1 MTTQLP
7 SRGEIWMVDL
17 NPTRGHEQAGV
28 RPALVV
34 SVDTF
39 NHGPAGLA
47 VVLPIT
53 SRAKGIPLH
62 VAIDSPEAG
71 LRMKSFVK
79 TEDVRS
85 VAIERLTR
93 RLGQVTEATMAEV
106 EDRLHPARPLSSR
119 VGCRGSCPPIN
130 SQNLRLGN
138 GKRAA
143 TS

>member
-1 MTTQLP
+1 MTTQPP

-47 VVLPIT
+47 VVLPMT

-62 VAIDSPEAG
+62 VPVDPPEAG
-71 LRMKSFVK
+71 LRMKSFIK

-85 VAIERLTR
+85 VALERLAR
-93 RLGQVTEATMAEV
+93 RLGQVSDATMAQV
-106 EDRLHPARPLSSR
+106 EDRLRIL
-119 VGCRGSCPPIN
+119 
-130 SQNLRLGN
+130 LDL
-138 GKRAA
+138 
-143 TS
+143 